1 MTAKND
7 MERVGLFSE
16 LGYVSSGD
24 KYPSVDPTSRP
35 FNASAYKNKQMLPGG
50 TKTRSTGLQT
60 GYFEPTF
67 KRIMENE
74 AYSDP
79 VKNRRQERA
88 KQSKKNL
95 GGAFVPS
102 SHSKSFA
109 GAGNHYG
116 TFGGVVKHFSAES
129 RGREKYQKEKVNFLT
144 NPGRKGTGYGYLGV
158 TLGKYQEHAVEPYD
172 RAREIRRKEVSLH
185 KGQMRGGP
193 FKLNSHAK
201 DVFDSDIYKGDRM
214 ISKPKITNKS
224 NVKPFRYASPGKHSA
239 GCKAGTF
246 NTYPEHSVDSYGKK
260 SVKKV
265 TTNSSGKLYNHNSG
279 PKSKPQPSIMSKN
292 VTLAM
297 NQNNYKSIRSVTAY

>member
-16 LGYVSSGD
+16 LGYVSAGD

-50 TKTRSTGLQT
+50 EKLRSTGLQT

-102 SHSKSFA
+102 SHSKSNLSCF
-109 GAGNHYG
+109 
-116 TFGGVVKHFSAES
+116 K
-129 RGREKYQKEKVNFLT
+129 
-144 NPGRKGTGYGYLGV
+144 
-158 TLGKYQEHAVEPYD
+158 
-172 RAREIRRKEVSLH
+172 IRFWKEVSCSVGEGWPSLF
-185 KGQMRGGP
+185 GVSS
-193 FKLNSHAK
+193 LYLSHW
-201 DVFDSDIYKGDRM
+201 
-214 ISKPKITNKS
+214 
-224 NVKPFRYASPGKHSA
+224 
-239 GCKAGTF
+239 
-246 NTYPEHSVDSYGKK
+246 KK
-260 SVKKV
+260 WNWV
-265 TTNSSGKLYNHNSG
+265 Y
-279 PKSKPQPSIMSKN
+279 SI
-292 VTLAM
+292 V
-297 NQNNYKSIRSVTAY
+297 